1 MKKISSITLLL
12 LTFIPVLANT
22 GKLVGKVVDSETG
35 EGIIGTTIQIKGTT
49 DGTITDWDGNYTLTL
64 EQNTYSLIFSSIS
77 YSSTE
82 KEVSIITNEITNL
95 NVTLTPDLVELESIV
110 VQGQTVKDSETSMLT
125 IQRKSTNV
133 LDGLSSQTF
142 SKNGDSNLS
151 SAITRIPGVSISGG
165 KYIFV
170 RGLGDRYIK
179 TTLNGLEIPGLDP
192 DRNSIQID
200 IFPTSILENITVYKT
215 FSPDL
220 FGDFSGGL
228 VSIETKSFP
237 EEKILQVSLGI
248 SGILRQTFSR
258 GYLTYQGGKTDWLG
272 FDDGTRARPISR
284 VTKIPSEVLQDSK
297 LEYITRSFNPTMSSK
312 TKQLLPN
319 GSLGIVF
326 GNQKK
331 IRYTTIGYNTV
342 LNYQNTST
350 YLNNIENNRYSI
362 DPDYKILGLNLDET
376 RNGSQGQNVVLWSGL
391 INTSV
396 KKGNNQ
402 LTLNFLK
409 IQNGESTSLQRLSI
423 NYNETN
429 ASLVENILT
438 YTQRSITN
446 LKVGGD
452 HSLGKFKI
460 KWTNSINWSRVYDP
474 DFRETKVSITG
485 GDTTLQVGD
494 GAGIDRFYR
503 DLKEFNESIKLDVTR
518 EISNSFKRK
527 AGIYSTFKRR
537 DFQVDNYLFRTRL
550 VSNVSTDP
558 NSFFSK
564 ENIWTV
570 EERKGTFVMGNYQAP
585 NNYNANQNIL
595 AGYLMN
601 ELNIIPQF
609 KIITGV
615 RVENN
620 KMWYSGETIG
630 GSIVYKN
637 EKTLDKINILPS
649 LALIQTLNKNTNIR
663 LSYNR
668 TLARPSFREKSIA
681 QVYDPISKKT
691 FFGNID
697 LITTDIDNLD
707 LRLEHFPGNDEILSI
722 SWFYKKFT
730 SPIEYTLFPFDSDA
744 IKPRNAGD
752 SRVYGLELE
761 VKKTISN
768 FSIGSNTSVMKSILD
783 MKSLQIDNNG
793 KTEYELRS
801 ENLRDGEILPNSRSM
816 AGQAPFLIN
825 SYINYTDRVSSMNF
839 NLSYNIQG
847 KTLLIVGSGLT
858 PDVYVKPF
866 NSLNFNSYKSFGKSD
881 NLKLTLT
888 IKNILN
894 SKTSS
899 IFVNYEDAAVS
910 QTQLPGVNFNIKFGL
925 EF

>member
-518 EISNSFKRK
+518 EISNSFKIK

-761 VKKTISN
+761 VKKTINN

-866 NSLNFNSYKSFGKSD
+866 NSLNFNSFKSFGKSD

>member
-64 EQNTYSLIFSSIS
+64 QQNTYSLIFSSIS

-165 KYIFV
+165 KYVFV

-518 EISNSFKRK
+518 EISNSFKIK

-866 NSLNFNSYKSFGKSD
+866 NSLNFNSFKSFGKSD

>member
-64 EQNTYSLIFSSIS
+64 QQNTYSLIFSSIS

-82 KEVSIITNEITNL
+82 KEVSIIINEITNL

-165 KYIFV
+165 KYVFV

-518 EISNSFKRK
+518 EISNSFKIK

-761 VKKTISN
+761 VKKTINN

-899 IFVNYEDAAVS
+899 IFVNYEDAAIS

>member
-64 EQNTYSLIFSSIS
+64 QQNTYSLIFSSIS

-331 IRYTTIGYNTV
+331 NKV
-342 LNYQNTST
+342 H
-350 YLNNIENNRYSI
+350 NNR
-362 DPDYKILGLNLDET
+362 L
-376 RNGSQGQNVVLWSGL
+376 
-391 INTSV
+391 
-396 KKGNNQ
+396 
-402 LTLNFLK
+402 
-409 IQNGESTSLQRLSI
+409 
-423 NYNETN
+423 
-429 ASLVENILT
+429 
-438 YTQRSITN
+438 
-446 LKVGGD
+446 
-452 HSLGKFKI
+452 
-460 KWTNSINWSRVYDP
+460 
-474 DFRETKVSITG
+474 
-485 GDTTLQVGD
+485 
-494 GAGIDRFYR
+494 
-503 DLKEFNESIKLDVTR
+503 
-518 EISNSFKRK
+518 
-527 AGIYSTFKRR
+527 
-537 DFQVDNYLFRTRL
+537 
-550 VSNVSTDP
+550 
-558 NSFFSK
+558 
-564 ENIWTV
+564 
-570 EERKGTFVMGNYQAP
+570 
-585 NNYNANQNIL
+585 
-595 AGYLMN
+595 
-601 ELNIIPQF
+601 
-609 KIITGV
+609 
-615 RVENN
+615 
-620 KMWYSGETIG
+620 
-630 GSIVYKN
+630 
-637 EKTLDKINILPS
+637 
-649 LALIQTLNKNTNIR
+649 
-663 LSYNR
+663 
-668 TLARPSFREKSIA
+668 
-681 QVYDPISKKT
+681 
-691 FFGNID
+691 
-697 LITTDIDNLD
+697 
-707 LRLEHFPGNDEILSI
+707 
-722 SWFYKKFT
+722 
-730 SPIEYTLFPFDSDA
+730 
-744 IKPRNAGD
+744 
-752 SRVYGLELE
+752 
-761 VKKTISN
+761 
-768 FSIGSNTSVMKSILD
+768 
-783 MKSLQIDNNG
+783 
-793 KTEYELRS
+793 
-801 ENLRDGEILPNSRSM
+801 
-816 AGQAPFLIN
+816 
-825 SYINYTDRVSSMNF
+825 
-839 NLSYNIQG
+839 
-847 KTLLIVGSGLT
+847 
-858 PDVYVKPF
+858 
-866 NSLNFNSYKSFGKSD
+866 
-881 NLKLTLT
+881 
-888 IKNILN
+888 
-894 SKTSS
+894 
-899 IFVNYEDAAVS
+899 
-910 QTQLPGVNFNIKFGL
+910 
-925 EF
+925 

>member
-518 EISNSFKRK
+518 EISNSFKIK

-866 NSLNFNSYKSFGKSD
+866 NSLNFNSFKSFGKSD

>member
-165 KYIFV
+165 KYVFV

-518 EISNSFKRK
+518 EISNSFKIK

-866 NSLNFNSYKSFGKSD
+866 NSLNFNSFKSFGKSD